1 MWSHLNG
8 HLELIRFICRKYC
21 LIRKAPLFSLHGF
34 LEIWDADCF
43 GRRHQ
48 KAAAKML
55 SNVAAK
61 YQFSYL
67 VNFMPCIKA

>member
-8 HLELIRFICRKYC
+8 HLELIRFIHRKYC
-21 LIRKAPLFSLHGF
+21 LIRKAQLFSLHGF
-34 LEIWDADCF
+34 LEIWDANCF

-55 SNVAAK
+55 STVMLLLNVSSA
-61 YQFSYL
+61 
-67 VNFMPCIKA
+67 I